1 MYALR
6 EKFLSDTKTQING
19 EKREIAKKLLKKYKA
34 MSISDVAEMTD
45 LPIDQIERLKREV
58 RP

>member
-45 LPIDQIERLKREV
+45 LPIDQIERLEREV